1 MRPVNIDYQRNNE
14 YTIPLEGAP
23 YYRSCGTIYAH
34 DGSGRKYAVSGLAY
48 ERYDDQNFQYVFTP
62 EWSVIDALPGTVFQ
76 GIPGLDMSM
85 RLDRYYR
92 VNMTPYFIS
101 ERTPGE
107 NREDLWELLDAVELD
122 YYDRFE
128 WLLRSNMRCG
138 IDNLTVER
146 SVPARNIVF
155 DADCVLP
162 DDLQPDDCIMIDSFQ
177 SLGTSN
183 AQLRRILLRVL
194 RSGARIWDNS
204 EERALSEEEC
214 GILLKLL
221 LVQESMEKEQAAST
235 QRAGVERA
243 KAENKYTGRKKI
255 DIDKN
260 LLIQVAGEFKAKK
273 IPEAEAMQRLK
284 IASRSTFYRRIK
296 ELE

>member
-1 MRPVNIDYQRNNE
+1 MRPVNIDYQPNNE
-14 YTIPLEGAP
+14 YTIPLGGVP

-34 DGSGRKYAVSGLAY
+34 DGSGGKYAVSGLAY

-85 RLDRYYR
+85 RLDHYYR

-107 NREDLWELLDAVELD
+107 NREDLWELLDAVGLD

-146 SVPARNIVF
+146 SVPARKIVF
-155 DADCVLP
+155 DADCILP
-162 DDLQPDDCIMIDSFQ
+162 DDLQPDDSIVIDSFQ
-177 SLGTSN
+177 SLAFTN
-183 AQLRRILLRVL
+183 AQLRRILLCVL

-204 EERALSEEEC
+204 EERSLSEAEC

-221 LVQESMEKEQAAST
+221 LVQESMEKEHTASA

-243 KAENKYTGRKKI
+243 KAVNKYAGRKKI

-260 LLIQVAGEFKAKK
+260 LLIQVASEFKAKK
-273 IPEAEAMQRLK
+273 ISEAEAMRRLN
-284 IASRSTFYRRIK
+284 ITSRSTFYRRLK
-296 ELE
+296 GLE